1 MQFLQA
7 LSNYPEEIT
16 EDNLDDVKKLHGVG
30 DGAIKRV
37 RYHAPRSRGAI
48 LLYNILLLYNVL
60 LLYNTVPL
68 AKVLGI
74 GATVTYDDNT

>member
-30 DGAIKRV
+30 ESAIRRV
-37 RYHAPRSRGAI
+37 RCHAPRSRGTALHTI
-48 LLYNILLLYNVL
+48 
-60 LLYNTVPL
+60 VPL